1 MFPDSLTLA
10 ASLALFAA
18 CIGAWWLSASLRA
31 AARLQL
37 RFAAVLM
44 AALAVATAVRLG
56 DTAAL
61 LLLPLAGAALAL
73 AAIARF
79 ARPASPLAA
88 TLALVA
94 ALACGLGAML
104 SGYAMAA
111 LVALMLAGLA
121 VIAAAFNRMAIVAIL
136 SGIAL
141 LASGL
146 CALQAGVG
154 AGTLLFCAAALVGLA
169 RPQLL
174 RSNSSA
180 WRGAALP

>member
-94 ALACGLGAML
+94 ALA
-104 SGYAMAA
+104 SGR
-111 LVALMLAGLA
+111 L
-121 VIAAAFNRMAIVAIL
+121 AAAACDVHYQEPVADDEP
-136 SGIAL
+136 L
-141 LASGL
+141 LKFDNL
-146 CALQAGVG
+146 LLTPHFAGG
-154 AGTLLFCAAALVGLA
+154 PRQTLLIDIEEIASNIQQALAPYHKANANAQGKIA
-169 RPQLL
+169 P
-174 RSNSSA
+174 
-180 WRGAALP
+180 

>member
-1 MFPDSLTLA
+1 MASDSLTLA
-10 ASLALFAA
+10 ASVALFAA
-18 CIGAWWLSASLRA
+18 CVGAWWLSAHLRA

-37 RFAAVLM
+37 RFAAVLL
-44 AALAVATAVRLG
+44 AALAAAAPLHLG

-61 LLLPLAGAALAL
+61 LLLPLSGTALAL

-88 TLALVA
+88 TLVLVT

-111 LVALMLAGLA
+111 LMALMLAGLA
-121 VIAAAFNRMAIVAIL
+121 VIAAAFNRMAIIAIL

-146 CALQAGVG
+146 CALQVGVG
-154 AGTLLFCAAALVGLA
+154 AGTLLFCAAALLGLA

-174 RSNSSA
+174 RSSNNA
-180 WRGAALP
+180 LRGAALP